1 MGIQDEMY
9 VVPILRE
16 HQDSSTWKD
25 MRLADPGSTKV
36 PLCPTIGRSR
46 LSERATISP
55 SSFLVNNH
63 IKVKIRN
70 PLIQSGVVCYTN
82 HSLSPYPPFPFSTIV
97 MHQC

>member
-70 PLIQSGVVCYTN
+70 PLIQSGVV
-82 HSLSPYPPFPFSTIV
+82 STL
-97 MHQC
+97 